1 DFDSKSTLATPS
13 LRSRLMQNAD
23 QAQVWA
29 EVYKSARAARAP
41 SPTGSYQEIYENPE
55 VREHLKDVERSVS
68 VAPPPGVLGA
78 AVFVGPSAAGLD
90 LFQPGPVFGRE
101 WPKILR
107 AYAVEAYRQ
116 GSQPGDEAKL
126 AQSVK
131 ELLDAMGR
139 ATGTLRGNAGVGQIF
154 EF

>member
-1 DFDSKSTLATPS
+1 
-13 LRSRLMQNAD
+13 
-23 QAQVWA
+23 
-29 EVYKSARAARAP
+29 
-41 SPTGSYQEIYENPE
+41 
-55 VREHLKDVERSVS
+55 
-68 VAPPPGVLGA
+68 PPPGVLGA

-126 AQSVK
+126 AQGVK
-131 ELLDAMGR
+131 EVLGAMGR
-139 ATGTLRGNAGVGQIF
+139 ATRTLRGNAGVGQIF
-154 EF
+154 EFAPSNRQGAALLFEGRVLHTTVL